1 METIQM
7 LGSLGEFLGSI
18 AVLATLVYL
27 TIQVRHARIESA
39 ATAMLQRTSHTLA
52 LTGGSTTSDSLAE
65 ALSLAYAHYGGNPMQ
80 SFTERLVTDAGMTER
95 QAFQV
100 AMYLGSFM
108 NILMVQH
115 EVSDDEAGRARNDL
129 GIVAALYAGL
139 GRRYWEDF
147 KTLQPPEAFVG
158 HVEGVLTEYDRQ
170 TEKSQ

>member
-39 ATAMLQRTSHTLA
+39 ATAMLQRTSHVLA
-52 LTGGSTTSDSLAE
+52 ITAGSTTSDSLAE
-65 ALSLAYAHYGGNPMQ
+65 ALTLAYAHYGSTPMQ
-80 SFTERLVTDAGMTER
+80 SFAEGLVTEAGMTEK

-100 AMYLGSFM
+100 AMYFGSFM
-108 NILMVQH
+108 NVYVIQH
-115 EVSDDEAGRARNDL
+115 EVSDEAGRAINDIA
-129 GIVAALYAGL
+129 IVNTLRAGL
-139 GRRYWEDF
+139 GRRFWEDF
-147 KTLQPPEAFVG
+147 KSVPPEAFVD
-158 HVEGVLTEYDRQ
+158 HVQRMLDEYDHQ

>member
-18 AVLATLVYL
+18 AVLATLIYL
-27 TIQVRHARIESA
+27 TIQVRHARLESA
-39 ATAMLQRTSHTLA
+39 ATAMLQRTSHVLA
-52 LTGGSTTSDSLAE
+52 VTGGSTTSDSLAE
-65 ALSLAYAHYGGNPMQ
+65 ALTLAYAHYGGAPMQ

-100 AMYLGSFM
+100 AMYFASFM
-108 NILMVQH
+108 NVYVIQH
-115 EVSDDEAGRARNDL
+115 AVSDEAGRALNDIA
-129 GIVAALYAGL
+129 IVNQLHAGL

-147 KTLQPPEAFVG
+147 KSVPPEAFVG
-158 HVEGVLTEYDRQ
+158 HVQHMLDEYDRQ